1 MSPRASRPA
10 AKARQTP
17 RRELHRQVVMLVGF
31 GDAEAERHDIE
42 KRYRGKREACAR
54 IVVGDVKHGFIRAGL
69 QPMGP
74 ERRVL
79 ERALCRQRARRDQP
93 PHLAGR
99 VQLDAHALRDDPARD
114 IDDVDRHAGH
124 RYFASCRDRPAKRSA
139 RTISTIVAITIK
151 PDTAAVRTSRLVS
164 ICCHRWIGST
174 SVRSSARK
182 SDTGTLSNDAMN
194 ARNAPAPTPRPIS
207 GSVTRRN
214 VVQCVAPRLADAS
227 SSAES
232 SCTSAAIVVRSTN
245 GTQTTTWPTMRNGID
260 G

>member
-1 MSPRASRPA
+1 MSPGASRPA

-42 KRYRGKREACAR
+42 ERYRGKREACAR
-54 IVVGDVKHGFIRAGL
+54 IVVGDVEHGFVRAGL

-79 ERALCRQRARRDQP
+79 ERALCRQRARSDQP

-114 IDDVDRHAGH
+114 VDDVDRHAGH

-139 RTISTIVAITIK
+139 RTISTIVAMTIK
-151 PDTAAVRTSRLVS
+151 PDIAAVRTSRLVS

-194 ARNAPAPTPRPIS
+194 ARNAPAAMPRPMS

-214 VVQCVAPRLADAS
+214 VMARPAPRLADAS
-227 SSAES
+227 KSPGSTCA
-232 SCTSAAIVVRSTN
+232 SAAIVVRSTK
-245 GTQTTTWPTMRNGID
+245 GTHTMTCPRTSSGID